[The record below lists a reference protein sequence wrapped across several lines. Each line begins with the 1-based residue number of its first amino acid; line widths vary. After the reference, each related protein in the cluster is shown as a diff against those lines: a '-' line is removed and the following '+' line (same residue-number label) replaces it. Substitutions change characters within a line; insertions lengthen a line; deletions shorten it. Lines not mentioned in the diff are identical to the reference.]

1 MHPSPV
7 HLIECALMMQLLL
20 LGQTAL
26 FKASQNDHKDA
37 VRILLEANAQ
47 KDVMNYEQMKARDV
61 TLNNDIDD
69 MLH

>member
-1 MHPSPV
+1 MHH
-7 HLIECALMMQLLL
+7 HLLNYKYTILFE
-20 LGQTAL
+20 GETAL

-47 KDVMNYEQMKARDV
+47 KDVLNYEQMAARDV
-61 TLNNDIDD
+61 TLDNELDD

>member
-1 MHPSPV
+1 MRFDDTTTV
-7 HLIECALMMQLLL
+7 ATAAATV
-20 LGQTAL
+20 GQTAL